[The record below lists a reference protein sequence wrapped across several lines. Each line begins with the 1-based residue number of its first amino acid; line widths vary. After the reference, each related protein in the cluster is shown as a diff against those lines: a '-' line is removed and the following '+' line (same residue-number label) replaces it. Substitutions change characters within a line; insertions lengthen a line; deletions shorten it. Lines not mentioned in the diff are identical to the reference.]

1 MKVIF
6 VSGPYRADTRSEI
19 GLNIQRAEKVA
30 KKLWVEDWAVI
41 CPHMNSA
48 HFDGTVS
55 DHHFLEGGIE
65 ILTRCDAIYMMR
77 DWQDSVGSMAEHAV
91 AMELDME
98 IIYEE

>member
-1 MKVIF
+1 MKVIY
-6 VSGPYRADTRSEI
+6 VAGKYRAPTRSEI

-30 KKLWVEDWAVI
+30 RRLWGEGYAVV

-65 ILTRCDAIYMMR
+65 ILTRCDAIYMLKGFE
-77 DWQDSVGSMAEHAV
+77 SSLG
-91 AMELDME
+91 AMEELRIAKDLGME
-98 IIYEE
+98 ILYE

>member
-1 MKVIF
+1 MRVIY
-6 VSGPYRADTRSEI
+6 VAGKYRAPTRSEI

-30 KKLWVEDWAVI
+30 RRLWGEGYAVV

-48 HFDGTVS
+48 HFDGTVA

-77 DWQDSVGSMAEHAV
+77 GWQDSFGAMAEHAV

-98 IIYEE
+98 IIYE